1 MVLGTVRRH
10 KGCISSGRCGRLAV
24 VGRLIISNAMTV
36 NGAYEAPV
44 PEPGGWL
51 VMDPDSQQA
60 SLEMWQAADAMVM
73 GRKTYEGLATVWP
86 QMADLPG
93 FEAYARQMNTMP
105 KYVASRT
112 LSSPLTWNA
121 TLLEGDLADS
131 VRGIKAAHEGNLIVT
146 GAGEL
151 ARDLLT
157 QDLVDEVWLHVSP
170 YLWGT
175 GPRIFDDVGA
185 MRLDLVATTTY
196 PSGAVVLRYRT
207 AGSAAP
213 AAP

>member
-1 MVLGTVRRH
+1 
-10 KGCISSGRCGRLAV
+10 
-24 VGRLIISNAMTV
+24 VGRLIVHNAMTV

-44 PEPGGWL
+44 PEPGGWFVL
-51 VMDPDSQQA
+51 DPYSQQA

-73 GRKTYEGLATVWP
+73 GRRTYEGLATVWP

-93 FEAYARQMNTMP
+93 FETYAQQMNSMP

-112 LSSPLTWNA
+112 LSAPLTWNA

-131 VRGIKAAHEGNLIVT
+131 VRALKDTHQGNLIVT

-151 ARDLLT
+151 AHDLMT
-157 QDLVDEVWLHVSP
+157 SDLVDEVWLAVSP

-175 GPRIFDDVGA
+175 GPRIFDDLGA
-185 MRLDLVATTTY
+185 MRLELAATTTY
-196 PSGAVVLRYRT
+196 PSGVVLLRYRT
-207 AGSAAP
+207 TRSAAP
-213 AAP
+213 TVP

>member
-1 MVLGTVRRH
+1 M
-10 KGCISSGRCGRLAV
+10 
-24 VGRLIISNAMTV
+24 GRLIVSNAMTV

-51 VMDPDSQQA
+51 VLDPDSQQA

-73 GRKTYEGLATVWP
+73 GRRTYEGLATVWP

-93 FEAYARQMNTMP
+93 FEAYAQQMNSMP

-151 ARDLLT
+151 AHDLLT
-157 QDLVDEVWLHVSP
+157 QDLVDEIWLMLSP

-175 GPRIFDDVGA
+175 GPRIFDDLSA
-185 MRLDLVATTTY
+185 MRLELAATTTY
-196 PSGAVVLRYRT
+196 PSGVVVLRYRT
-207 AGSAAP
+207 TRSAAP
-213 AAP
+213 SVP

>member
-1 MVLGTVRRH
+1 M
-10 KGCISSGRCGRLAV
+10 
-24 VGRLIISNAMTV
+24 GRLIVSNAMTV
-36 NGAYEAPV
+36 NGAFEAPV

-51 VMDPDSQQA
+51 VLDPDSQQA

-73 GRKTYEGLATVWP
+73 GRKTYEGLATGWP
-86 QMADLPG
+86 LMADLPG
-93 FEAYARQMNTMP
+93 FETYAQQMNSMP

-151 ARDLLT
+151 ARGLLA
-157 QDLVDEVWLHVSP
+157 QDLVDEVWFMVSP

-175 GPRIFDDVGA
+175 GPRIFDDAGA
-185 MRLDLVATTTY
+185 RRLELVATTTFS
-196 PSGAVVLRYRT
+196 SGVVILRYRT
-207 AGSAAP
+207 ARSAAP
-213 AAP
+213 TVS

>member
-1 MVLGTVRRH
+1 
-10 KGCISSGRCGRLAV
+10 
-24 VGRLIISNAMTV
+24 VGRLIVHNAMTV

-51 VMDPDSQQA
+51 VLDPYSQQA

-86 QMADLPG
+86 QMAALPG
-93 FEAYARQMNTMP
+93 FETYAQQMNSMP

-151 ARDLLT
+151 ARGLLA
-157 QDLVDEVWLHVSP
+157 QDLVDEVWFMVSP

-185 MRLDLVATTTY
+185 RRLELVATTTFS
-196 PSGAVVLRYRT
+196 SGVVILRYRT
-207 AGSAAP
+207 ARSAAP
-213 AAP
+213 TVS